1 MDKDELDR
9 LIGRRIRIA
18 RQFRKLS
25 QTDLGEAVGVTFQQV
40 QKYESGANRVSA
52 SRLFRVAK
60 ALEVDIKYF
69 FNEEAN
75 ELGDLNR
82 AGNSIDENDVRSII
96 ESLDIEEI
104 DFELLSSLSQIRQTK
119 KKNLL
124 RSLVKV
130 LSDVEKVA

>member
-69 FNEEAN
+69 FNEDAN
-75 ELGDLNR
+75 ELGDLSSNR
-82 AGNSIDENDVRSII
+82 NSIEENDVRSII

-104 DFELLSSLSQIRQTK
+104 DFELLSALSQIRQTK

-124 RSLVKV
+124 RSLIKT
-130 LSDVEKVA
+130 LSDVEKAA